1 MSVQNVNRVTLLG
14 RIGQDAKL
22 SSTGNNIPFLR
33 FDVAT
38 NEEWTDKPTGE
49 QKKITDWHS
58 VVVWGRRAEKLASH
72 FTQGKQV
79 YVEGKQRTRE
89 WEKDGSKHRITEVI
103 VDHDGQA
110 FLTGNRAEEARP
122 QTESGRESPPFDAA
136 AYSNMQQSGG
146 AQHE

>member
-1 MSVQNVNRVTLLG
+1 MSAQNVNRVTLLG
-14 RIGQDAKL
+14 RIGQNAKL

-38 NEEWTDKPTGE
+38 NEEWTDKQTGE
-49 QKKITDWHS
+49 RKKITDWHP
-58 VVVWGRRAEKLASH
+58 VVVWGRRAEKLASL

-103 VDHDGQA
+103 VDQDGQA
-110 FLTGNRAEEARP
+110 FLTGSRGVEDRP
-122 QTESGRESPPFDAA
+122 PTEPGREAPPFDAA
-136 AYSNMQQSGG
+136 TYSNMQQSGG
-146 AQHE
+146 AQHD